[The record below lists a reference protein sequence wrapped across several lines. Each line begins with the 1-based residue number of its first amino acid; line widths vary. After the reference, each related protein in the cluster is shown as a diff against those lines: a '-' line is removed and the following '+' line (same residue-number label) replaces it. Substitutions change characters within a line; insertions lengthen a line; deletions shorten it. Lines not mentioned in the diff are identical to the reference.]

1 MSMDEIVLIPPETA
15 YDPLTRPQLADSP
28 SRPNPEPETASAR
41 WMQVRSLTASGEIV
55 AQIRERLF
63 TGAFKPGDFLGTE
76 RKLCVEFGVSRLT
89 MRDALRILEAN
100 GIVEVKVGKGG
111 GVRVAQPNAER
122 FAEALAVQLRLAGIS
137 AREIF
142 DAQMGV
148 EMRAVHLAAERR
160 DAQDIAAL
168 QAQLE
173 KVCAALGDAK
183 TFVRESLEFHMCA
196 VRASGN
202 RALVAQFQALRHLS
216 HDAIAAT
223 HSSARTKQVIV
234 KHRRLAAAIARG
246 DGIAASAMVAE
257 HISDVIRA
265 SSPKQ

>member
-1 MSMDEIVLIPPETA
+1 MSMDEAALIS
-15 YDPLTRPQLADSP
+15 PLAAHEAHADLP
-28 SRPNPEPETASAR
+28 ASAQIENVAASTR

-63 TGAFKPGDFLGTE
+63 AGTLKPGDFLGTE
-76 RKLCVEFGVSRLT
+76 RKLGVEFGVSRLT

-111 GVRVAQPNAER
+111 GVRVAKPNPER

-148 EMRAVHLAAERR
+148 EMRAVQLAAQRR
-160 DAQDIAAL
+160 DEQDMAAL
-168 QAQLE
+168 QEQLTH
-173 KVCAALGDAK
+173 VRAAAADARA
-183 TFVRESLEFHMCA
+183 FVRESLEFHMCA

-216 HDAIAAT
+216 HDAISAT
-223 HSSARTKQVIV
+223 HSSARAMQVIV
-234 KHRRLAAAIARG
+234 KHERLVAAIMRG
-246 DGIAASAMVAE
+246 DGDGASAMVAE
-257 HISDVIRA
+257 HMGDVIRA